1 MKKSVFLVI
10 IVCVAMV
17 CVHTGCTEKKVESG
31 DSTATDSTMVVT
43 DTVKTD
49 TVVEAAPMPKAA
61 DKLFAD
67 FFFDFISKK
76 KVQMNRIAFPLK
88 KVNGQQVQM
97 VERGAWKMERFYQN
111 QEYYTQIFDDQR
123 QMAHVAK
130 TKADT
135 VIVEK
140 IHLGSGQ
147 VEQFLFNHPDGKW
160 MLAEM
165 RTVDFEGSKNASFLS
180 FLQKF
185 FADKGYQMS
194 HVKNPLNYYGPDPED
209 DESSKN
215 VSRKIPAASWAEF
228 IPEIPKDQIY
238 NILYGQKYG
247 EGNEKIFL
255 FKGMSNGLQTQLHF
269 KKQGGNWTLVKI
281 QI

>member
-1 MKKSVFLVI
+1 MFLLLA
-10 IVCVAMV
+10 CMAMV
-17 CVHTGCTEKKVESG
+17 GVQTGCTDKKTDAA
-31 DSTATDSTMVVT
+31 DSAANDSAVVT
-43 DTVKTD
+43 AVDTAKID
-49 TVVEAAPMPKAA
+49 TVVESAPMPKAA

-76 KVQMNRIAFPLK
+76 KVQMARILFPLK
-88 KVNGQQVQM
+88 SVNGSQVKMIQ
-97 VERGAWKMERFYQN
+97 RGAWKMERFYQN
-111 QEYYTQIFDDQR
+111 QEYYTQIFDDAR
-123 QMAHVAK
+123 QMAHVEK
-130 TKADT
+130 SKADT

-140 IHLGSGQ
+140 IHLGNGV
-147 VEQFLFNHPDGKW
+147 VEQYLFNHPEGKW
-160 MLAEM
+160 MLAEL
-165 RTVDFEGSKNASFLS
+165 RTGGLAESSNAGFLT

-255 FKGMSNGLQTQLHF
+255 FKGVSNGLETQLHF
-269 KKQGGNWTLVKI
+269 RRNGSNWKLVKI